1 MSRNWPRVGSPS
13 PGFSILITSAPNHAR
28 ICVQV
33 GPDWTCVMSKTRT
46 PSKAF
51 PMFSLVSETRL
62 ENDPQKRTE
71 FYPFNRL
78 FENPLARAPPGCRR
92 RSVLEFVFSTCHIT
106 LRHTHICRRQRIKDE
121 QPVVSACFL
130 IDLDGDD
137 REPAILL
144 DAIRQSHSGC
154 E

>member
-71 FYPFNRL
+71 FYPLTRL
-78 FENPLARAPPGCRR
+78 FENPLARAPGVPSDDLCLNSFFRL
-92 RSVLEFVFSTCHIT
+92 VIFT
-106 LRHTHICRRQRIKDE
+106 LRHTYTF
-121 QPVVSACFL
+121 VV
-130 IDLDGDD
+130 DKG
-137 REPAILL
+137 
-144 DAIRQSHSGC
+144 
-154 E
+154 